1 MMKILVTDGM
11 ERNAINN
18 LVKEGFEVEE
28 KFYEEEGLKE
38 KIKDVEVDHQG
49 WCRTRQYRCCLCRG

>member
-18 LVKEGFEVEE
+18 LVNEGFEVEDR
-28 KFYEEEGLKE
+28 KS
-38 KIKDVEVDHQG
+38 VV
-49 WCRTRQYRCCLCRG
+49 